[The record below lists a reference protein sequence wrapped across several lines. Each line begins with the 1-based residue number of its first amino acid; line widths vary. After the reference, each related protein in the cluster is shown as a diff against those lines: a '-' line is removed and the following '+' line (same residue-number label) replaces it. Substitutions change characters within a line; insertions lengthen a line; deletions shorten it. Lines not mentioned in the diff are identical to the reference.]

1 MELEKDKL
9 GVVGE
14 TLNVIEKDDLTPEKI
29 NELDGQIIETTDAE
43 GNIQKYKI
51 TVEERE
57 ATPEELAKT
66 GDVPDQIEED
76 DNIAQES
83 VFDVKKMIEED
94 NTMSAEEKRMMEKLL
109 QEKILRLKR

>member
-1 MELEKDKL
+1 MELEKDNL

-14 TLNVIEKDDLTPEKI
+14 TFKVIEKDDLTPEKI

-43 GNIQKYKI
+43 GHVQKYKI

-66 GDVPDQIEED
+66 GDVPDQSEED

-83 VFDVKKMIEED
+83 LF
-94 NTMSAEEKRMMEKLL
+94 EK
-109 QEKILRLKR
+109 KILQ